1 MNKFEKAVANIN
13 KMQEKLAHYRWLE
26 RIKSEYEEMI
36 NLIDREED
44 YFTIQSFTY
53 TARGDAQTFPVN
65 SHRSIPYTYIRDG
78 LAAELATIEQ
88 EIEDCKKEI
97 ENDAD

>member
-1 MNKFEKAVANIN
+1 MNKFEKAVVDIN
-13 KMQEKLAHYRWLE
+13 RAQEKLAHYRWLE
-26 RIKSEYEEMI
+26 RIRDEYEEMI
-36 NLIDREED
+36 SLIDREKE

-53 TARGDAQTFPVN
+53 TARGDAQIFPVN
-65 SHRSIPYTYIRDG
+65 SHRSIPYTFIRDG